1 MYCEA
6 KWDGA
11 PKDESA
17 YEAFKHD
24 YLDDFDLVA
33 HKKKMHE
40 KAMHHSAVTSQSLPS
55 KGPTQNTDIIIDGV
69 DLSWV
74 TTKKKRVK
82 PEFQYPFIDQAISN
96 HIL

>member
-1 MYCEA
+1 MYYNNISNNPIIRWVYCEA

-69 DLSWV
+69 DLS
-74 TTKKKRVK
+74 
-82 PEFQYPFIDQAISN
+82 
-96 HIL
+96 